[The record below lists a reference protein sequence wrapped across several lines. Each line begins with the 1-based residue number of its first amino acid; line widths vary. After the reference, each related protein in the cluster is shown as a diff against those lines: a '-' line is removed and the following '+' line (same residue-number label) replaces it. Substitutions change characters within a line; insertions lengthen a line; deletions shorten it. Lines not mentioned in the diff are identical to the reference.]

1 MKGFKEFYG
10 KKIMINVPEKK
21 ESVIELTAKDEESMM
36 QDAMKLW
43 KKLTVYAVG
52 SDVEKNIVAGD
63 EVYVATYAL
72 SSAERVEINGGMKM
86 IINEP
91 DVILT
96 W

>member
-52 SDVEKNIVAGD
+52 SDVEKSLSPGD
-63 EVYVATYAL
+63 EIYVATYAL
-72 SSAERVEINGGMKM
+72 SAAERLEINGSMKM

-91 DVILT
+91 DVILK

>member
-1 MKGFKEFYG
+1 MKGFKELHG
-10 KKIMINVPEKK
+10 RKIIINVPEKK
-21 ESVIELTAKDEESMM
+21 ESVIELTAKDEEAMM
-36 QDAMKLW
+36 QEAMKLW